1 MSRILKPL
9 GATVDDFK
17 MYLQTGEGK
26 IADIIKSAT
35 ALASENKGLSVTLD
49 SIDSTAAVQALE
61 EVQAQM
67 DKLWSAV
74 PAQEAVDAKA
84 NGIIDK
90 YLYSDRSKMVAW
102 YAQQVELAT
111 TQDRIDK
118 LVDDIADDIE
128 HMEDFVDGEMTF
140 ASFVRFMVSWKALWI
155 AIGISVMCAPAAI
168 VLIATQYH
176 KVEKIRQKTQRLMPV
191 MYDVF
196 RKAKKKQKDMM
207 YGKVKNS
214 ANYRGDSSADND
226 DDDDE

>member
-9 GATVDDFK
+9 GATVEDFK

-102 YAQQVELAT
+102 YAQQVELAS

-140 ASFVRFMVSWKALWI
+140 ASFVRSWCLGKPFGLPSVSQLCALRLRSCLSLPSI
-155 AIGISVMCAPAAI
+155 TKLKRSVKRLNVSCLSCTMFSVRPRRN
-168 VLIATQYH
+168 
-176 KVEKIRQKTQRLMPV
+176 KKT
-191 MYDVF
+191 
-196 RKAKKKQKDMM
+196 
-207 YGKVKNS
+207 
-214 ANYRGDSSADND
+214 
-226 DDDDE
+226 